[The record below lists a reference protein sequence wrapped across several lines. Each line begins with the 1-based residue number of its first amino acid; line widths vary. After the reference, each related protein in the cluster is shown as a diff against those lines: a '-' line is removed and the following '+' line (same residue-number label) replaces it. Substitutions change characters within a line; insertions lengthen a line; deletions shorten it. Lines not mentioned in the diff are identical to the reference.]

1 MTRKRIILL
10 AVAAAVFLVVAFVGW
25 QGARAWWAWRGIERI
40 EFDTAAGTEPALPPL
55 QPKWRLVEPMQRC
68 DTGAHLRVVEYD
80 TVLAIGPRPTES
92 RAADPVIDQ
101 EGVYADAVL
110 FWLAPTNGG
119 DPVLVSLPRDLL
131 VIDPCTGE
139 ETKLDRTLA
148 GCGEDVSGPELV
160 ALAVEDY
167 TGIAVDHF
175 ATFGFEGFVEVI
187 DSLGGVEICV
197 EYALREGATDI
208 CFRPGVRWLM
218 ERRHWLG
225 TVPRHAGAGRWRV
238 ALR

>member
-10 AVAAAVFLVVAFVGW
+10 AVSVGVFLIVAFFGW
-25 QGARAWWAWRGIERI
+25 QGARAWRGIERI
-40 EFDTAAGTEPALPPL
+40 EFDIDEARSRLTPLPDVEVETTPPPL
-55 QPKWRLVEPMQRC
+55 EI
-68 DTGAHLRVVEYD
+68 VEYD
-80 TVLAIGPRPTES
+80 TVLVIGNDFSPDR
-92 RAADPVIDQ
+92 Q

-119 DPVLVSLPRDLL
+119 GPVLESLPRDLL

-148 GCGEDVSGPELV
+148 GCGDNISGPEHV

-175 ATFGFEGFVEVI
+175 AILGLDGFVEII
-187 DSLGGVEICV
+187 DSIGGLEICV
-197 EYALREGATDI
+197 
-208 CFRPGVRWLM
+208 
-218 ERRHWLG
+218 
-225 TVPRHAGAGRWRV
+225 
-238 ALR
+238 